1 VYEALIGAS
10 MRIKRLNWDKRN
22 IFHIARHGITVKD
35 VEDACSGRHIA
46 RKIKKRYLIYGETE
60 AGRHIFI
67 VLEKKGEDFRPI
79 TARDMS
85 ESEKKVYKK
94 KVK

>member
-1 VYEALIGAS
+1 
-10 MRIKRLNWDKRN
+10 MRIKRLKWDECN
-22 IFHIARHGITVKD
+22 IIHTARHGITVKD

-46 RKIKKRYLIYGETE
+46 RKVKDRYLIYGETE
-60 AGRHIFI
+60 AGRHIL
-67 VLEKKGEDFRPI
+67 VLLEKTGDNFRPI

-85 ESEKKVYKK
+85 GNEKKIYKK

>member
-1 VYEALIGAS
+1 VYEASIGAS

-46 RKIKKRYLIYGETE
+46 RKIKQI
-60 AGRHIFI
+60 
-67 VLEKKGEDFRPI
+67 
-79 TARDMS
+79 
-85 ESEKKVYKK
+85 
-94 KVK
+94 